1 MRFVHQMVVWCV
13 FGILTNGCDRLF
25 AGPLGEAPIA
35 TPASSMGQW
44 PDNRLSEMPANSPP
58 EVTPISS
65 DAHHSLVEC
74 KAYEIEVSPK
84 RLADIVQNKTR
95 RIVLDPDPG
104 MLERLSPGNQRAL
117 VHLVRAARILNE
129 VFLKQ
134 DHPDNLR
141 ASQFLKVAAE
151 EEAAANS
158 QAVASHAL
166 TLFRMFNGLEGL
178 DRYSETSVPLR
189 IFKDKRLHPGKAF
202 YPQDLTKQEMVDYL
216 RTHQAQASALLSN
229 NTVVIRSSRH
239 TLEAVPYS
247 VAFREEMQAA
257 AWELMQAAAETDHPG
272 LKQYLQWQAQA
283 LVNDSDPEMGYRS
296 DSAWIHLEDTP
307 LEFTI
312 GRESYYD
319 RFSPEVASDPEI
331 RKMAQ
336 AYGIKTKSKDSIGVR
351 VGIVN
356 PESAQ
361 VIEEFKKH
369 LAAFSRIMPLMD
381 QYEQDPHRNMTF
393 ADVDLVAMTG
403 SYAAARSGVITAQ
416 SLPNNDK
423 LAPQLG
429 VGKRM
434 VFHRQVRQSEDPD
447 MRRKILNALVVS
459 SQRGLFDANSNFL
472 FTVGHELSH
481 GLGPRSTRDGR
492 DKKVVLGKYGNI
504 LEESKADLG
513 SFLMTDYL
521 VRVGYFSPE
530 QATSIYLTRLV
541 RMLPKRKPSRDEA
554 HRFRSLVQL
563 NFFREN
569 GAIMFDPKGKLQI
582 VPENIPAVASDM
594 LTEVIRLQLEGN
606 ISGAEAFVERYGGW
620 HETLAYAAAEQM
632 KLKPKLYR
640 LIEQPLADWLAGEY
654 GDAILAR
661 P

>member
-1 MRFVHQMVVWCV
+1 MRCIHQMVVLCV
-13 FGILTNGCDRLF
+13 CSILMIGVDYLSANPVRAEQT
-25 AGPLGEAPIA
+25 AISASPIGYS
-35 TPASSMGQW
+35 TG
-44 PDNRLSEMPANSPP
+44 NCLLEMSADFSPV
-58 EVTPISS
+58 VTLISS
-65 DAHHSLVEC
+65 DADHSLVGCQALKIGINPE
-74 KAYEIEVSPK
+74 

-95 RIVLDPDPG
+95 RIVLDPPPE
-104 MLERLSPGNQRAL
+104 MLGGLSPGNQRAL
-117 VHLVRAARILNE
+117 VHLVRAARRLNQ

-134 DHPDNLR
+134 DHPDNLQ
-141 ASQFLKVAAE
+141 AYQSLKIAAE
-151 EEAAANS
+151 EEAVAQN
-158 QAVASHAL
+158 QAVVSHAL
-166 TLFRMFNGLEGL
+166 TLFRMFNGVEGL
-178 DRYSETSVPLR
+178 DKYSETSVPLR
-189 IFKDKRLHPGKAF
+189 IFKDKQLYPGKAF

-216 RTHQAQASALLSN
+216 RTHPEQTSALLSN
-229 NTVVIRSSRH
+229 NTVVVRSPRH
-239 TLEAVPYS
+239 GLEAVPYS
-247 VAFREEMQAA
+247 LAFREDMQAA
-257 AWELMQAAAETDHPG
+257 AWELMQAAGETDHPG
-272 LKQYLQWQAQA
+272 LKRYLQWQAQA

-296 DSAWIHLEDTP
+296 DSAWINLEDTP

-319 RFSPEVASDPEI
+319 RFSPDVASDPEI
-331 RKMAQ
+331 RKIAQ

-361 VIEEFKKH
+361 VIEEYKKH
-369 LAAFSRIMPLMD
+369 LAAFSRTLPFND

-434 VFHRQVRQSEDPD
+434 VFHRQVRQSEDPG

-459 SQRGLFDANSNFL
+459 SQRGLFDANSIFL

-492 DKKVVLGKYGNI
+492 DKKVALGKYGNI

-521 VRVGYFSPE
+521 VRVEYFSPE
-530 QATSIYLTRLV
+530 QANSIYLTRLV

-569 GAIMFDPKGKLQI
+569 GAIVFDHKGKLQI

-606 ISGAEAFVERYGGW
+606 ISGAETFVERYGEW

-640 LIEQPLADWLAGEY
+640 LIEQPLAELLAGEY
-654 GDAILAR
+654 GDAILAGQ
-661 P
+661 

>member
-1 MRFVHQMVVWCV
+1 MRCIHQMVVLCV
-13 FGILTNGCDRLF
+13 CSILMIGVDYLSANPVR
-25 AGPLGEAPIA
+25 AEQAAISASPIGYSTGNCLWEKSA
-35 TPASSMGQW
+35 DSSPA
-44 PDNRLSEMPANSPP
+44 
-58 EVTPISS
+58 VTLISS
-65 DAHHSLVEC
+65 DADHSLVGTG
-74 KAYEIEVSPK
+74 AFEIGISPE

-95 RIVLDPDPG
+95 RIVLDPPPE
-104 MLERLSPGNQRAL
+104 MLGGLSPGNRRAL
-117 VHLVRAARILNE
+117 VHLVRAARRLNQ

-134 DHPDNLR
+134 DHPDNLH
-141 ASQFLKVAAE
+141 AYQFLKVAAE
-151 EEAAANS
+151 EEAAGPN
-158 QAVASHAL
+158 QAVVSHAL

-189 IFKDKRLHPGKAF
+189 IFKDKRLYPGKAF
-202 YPQDLTKQEMVDYL
+202 YPQDLTTQEMVDYL
-216 RTHQAQASALLSN
+216 RTHPEQTSALLSN
-229 NTVVIRSSRH
+229 NTVVVRSPRH
-239 TLEAVPYS
+239 GLEAVPYS
-247 VAFREEMQAA
+247 LAFREDMQAA
-257 AWELMQAAAETDHPG
+257 AWELMQAAGETDHPG
-272 LKQYLQWQAQA
+272 LKRYLQWQAQA

-296 DSAWIHLEDTP
+296 DSAWINLEDTP

-319 RFSPEVASDPEI
+319 RFSPDVASDPEI
-331 RKMAQ
+331 RKIAQ

-361 VIEEFKKH
+361 VIEEYKKH
-369 LAAFSRIMPLMD
+369 LAAFSRTLPFND

-434 VFHRQVRQSEDPD
+434 VFHRQVRQSEDPG

-459 SQRGLFDANSNFL
+459 SQRGLFDANSIFL

-492 DKKVVLGKYGNI
+492 DKKVALGKYGNI

-521 VRVGYFSPE
+521 VRVEYFSPE
-530 QATSIYLTRLV
+530 QANSIYLTRLV

-569 GAIMFDPKGKLQI
+569 GAIVFDHKGKLQI
-582 VPENIPAVASDM
+582 VPEDIPAVASDM

-606 ISGAEAFVERYGGW
+606 ISGAEAFVERYGEW

-640 LIEQPLADWLAGEY
+640 LIEQPLAELLAGEY
-654 GDAILAR
+654 GDAILAGQ
-661 P
+661 